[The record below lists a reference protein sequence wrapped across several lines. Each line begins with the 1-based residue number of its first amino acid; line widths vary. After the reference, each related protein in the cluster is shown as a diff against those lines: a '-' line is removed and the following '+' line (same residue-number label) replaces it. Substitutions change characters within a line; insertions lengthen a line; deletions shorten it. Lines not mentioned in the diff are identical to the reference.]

1 MADKLLDRLAKQTG
15 DKGMAIGLLK
25 KRGDMKRGSTELT
38 AKGKKREDLGP
49 AGRAKDRAA
58 KAVGKSPKDYAFNPK
73 TNTARL
79 KR

>member
-1 MADKLLDRLAKQTG
+1 MADKLLKRLAKQVG

-25 KRGDMKRGSTELT
+25 KRGDMKPGSTELT

-58 KAVGKSPKDYAFNPK
+58 KAGGHSPKDYAYNPK
-73 TNTARL
+73 TNAAKL

>member
-1 MADKLLDRLAKQTG
+1 MADKLLNRLASQVG
-15 DKGMAIGLLK
+15 DKGMAIALLK

-38 AKGKKREDLGP
+38 VKGKKREDLGA

-58 KAVGKSPKDYAFNPK
+58 KASGKSAKDYAYDPK
-73 TNTARL
+73 TNAAKL

>member
-38 AKGKKREDLGP
+38 AKGKKREALGP

-58 KAVGKSPKDYAFNPK
+58 KASGHDPGSYSYDKKA
-73 TNTARL
+73 NTTKLR
-79 KR
+79 R